1 MTASNAMT
9 TMASNIDKTTK
20 KTELGELDQKLNLVS
35 VLCSRVDSNI
45 LCDDC
50 CSKLGSTKLSADI
63 LFSSM
68 MVAIKDIDADVNGDD
83 CWDAYL
89 SLNVDGVVGGI

>member
-9 TMASNIDKTTK
+9 TIASNIDNTTK
-20 KTELGELDQKLNLVS
+20 NTELGELNQKLNLVS

-63 LFSSM
+63 LFSSTM
-68 MVAIKDIDADVNGDD
+68 AAIKDIDVI
-83 CWDAYL
+83 
-89 SLNVDGVVGGI
+89 DG

>member
-1 MTASNAMT
+1 MTASNAIT
-9 TMASNIDKTTK
+9 TMASNIDNTTK
-20 KTELGELDQKLNLVS
+20 KTELGEFDQKLNLAS
-35 VLCSRVDSNI
+35 VFCSRVDSNI

-68 MVAIKDIDADVNGDD
+68 IVAIKDDDVDD
-83 CWDAYL
+83 
-89 SLNVDGVVGGI
+89 NE